1 MQARWGTH
9 GDHPIIALV
18 PNSVAESYEL
28 TIRSF
33 NLSEKYRIPVVL
45 LLDEIIGHVNE
56 KVELIPPKNIV
67 KRKEPDTPP
76 DKYIPYKH
84 TEDCIPPMASYGKDG
99 YRFHVTGLAHNETG
113 FPTNDSVEIDKLNR
127 RLDRKMQLY
136 RDEIVEVETHS
147 LDDAEIGI
155 FAYGSVSRAA
165 QYAVRQCR
173 EEGIKVGLLRP
184 RTLWPFPDRETRE
197 LADKVDKIIVPE
209 LNLGQIAHEVE
220 WAAAG
225 NAEVIPFGRVDGL
238 PIRPAQIVDLIK
250 EAASKK
256 APVKS

>member
-28 TIRSF
+28 TCRAF
-33 NLSEKYRIPVVL
+33 NLTEKYRIPVIV
-45 LLDEIIGHVNE
+45 LLDEVIGHVNE
-56 KVELIPPKNIV
+56 KVNLIPPSNIV
-67 KRKEPDTPP
+67 RRRGPDAPP
-76 DKYIPYKH
+76 DKYLPYRH
-84 TEDCIPPMASYGKDG
+84 TDDCIPPMASYGKDG

-127 RLDRKMQLY
+127 RLDRKMQMY
-136 RDEIVEVETHS
+136 RDEMVEVDQVS
-147 LDDAEIGI
+147 LDDAEIGV

-165 QYAVRQCR
+165 KQAVNQCR
-173 EEGIKVGLLRP
+173 EAGIKVGLLRP
-184 RTLWPFPDRETRE
+184 RTIWPFPDRETRE
-197 LADKVDKIIVPE
+197 MAAKVKKIIVPE

-220 WAAAG
+220 WAASG

-238 PIRPAQIVDLIK
+238 PIRPAQIVELIK
-250 EAASKK
+250 EAAS
-256 APVKS
+256 